1 MSRPIGFIDPDWL
14 VAQYATRSAE
24 DIARELGIGATT
36 VLRQLRAL
44 GCPLRPPG
52 HQRGQALSLA
62 TRTKIS
68 AAALGRSRRPR
79 GTAKPRAPRSPCP
92 CCGQPL
98 PLFVAHRLGLPVPGE
113 EGPRA

>member
-1 MSRPIGFIDPDWL
+1 MSRAVPFIDPDWL
-14 VAQYATRSAE
+14 IAQYATRSAE

-68 AAALGRSRRPR
+68 AAALGRPR
-79 GTAKPRAPRSPCP
+79 AAAKPRAPRSPCP

-98 PLFVAHRLGLPVPGE
+98 PLVVAHRLGIPAPGE
-113 EGPRA
+113 GGTRA